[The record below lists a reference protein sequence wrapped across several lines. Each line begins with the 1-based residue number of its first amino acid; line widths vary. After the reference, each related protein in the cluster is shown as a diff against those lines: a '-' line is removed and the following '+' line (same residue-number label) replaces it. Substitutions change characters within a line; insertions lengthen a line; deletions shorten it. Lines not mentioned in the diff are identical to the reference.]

1 MGINNT
7 AALDL
12 LYILD
17 LSGTLVFAISGAFV
31 AADRQMDIFGALILS
46 FVTAVGGGTLRD
58 VLIGSTPV
66 GWMQDINYVIAIL
79 AGYLL
84 AVFMGRPIQRLNRT
98 LFLFDAIGIGLFT
111 ILGLEKTLNLG
122 LSPIVGVLMGAVSA
136 TFGGV
141 IRDVLAGRV
150 PLILREEIYATAC
163 VAGGLIYLLL
173 ATTGMSIDWVQ
184 GLSVAFII
192 LLRMLA
198 VRFHLALP
206 KISQA

>member
-1 MGINNT
+1 MGINT

>member
-1 MGINNT
+1 M
-7 AALDL
+7 DL